1 MTCRGPSDIYLS
13 PAIIMPEE
21 TIQDDGGTKEI
32 EWDPACTRELSAPT
46 EKRIGSAV
54 NPASIAL
61 VLGTGVLLFFCQ
73 AFVKR
78 LTERFGEDAANYLAD
93 RLRDLASKTGDPQLG
108 GNLLSEGPRPGI
120 GNLLSSI
127 TRRDKSPVRTLR
139 AARTIEPV
147 RESDSLVYSI
157 VAVSIF
163 RLTGR
168 RRS

>member
-1 MTCRGPSDIYLS
+1 MTCRRPSDIYLN

-21 TIQDDGGTKEI
+21 SVQDGGTKEI
-32 EWDPACTRELSAPT
+32 EWDPAYTGELSAPT

-61 VLGTGVLLFFCQ
+61 ALGAGALLFFCQ

-78 LTERFGEDAANYLAD
+78 LTERFGEDAANYIAN
-93 RLRDLASKTGDPQLG
+93 RLHDLGSRTDSSQLG
-108 GNLLSEGPRPGI
+108 GNLLSDGPRSATR
-120 GNLLSSI
+120 NFLSSV
-127 TRRDKSPVRTLR
+127 TRRDKSPVRGPG
-139 AARTIEPV
+139 AARTIESV
-147 RESDSLVYSI
+147 SESDSLMYSI
-157 VAVSIF
+157 VVVSIS

>member
-1 MTCRGPSDIYLS
+1 MTCRRPSDIYLS

-21 TIQDDGGTKEI
+21 SIQDGGTKEI
-32 EWDPACTRELSAPT
+32 EWDPACPGGLSAPT

-54 NPASIAL
+54 NPASIAV

-78 LTERFGEDAANYLAD
+78 LTERFGEDAANYIAD
-93 RLRDLASKTGDPQLG
+93 RLRDLGSRADSSQLG
-108 GNLLSEGPRPGI
+108 GSSLSDGPRSRMRD
-120 GNLLSSI
+120 LLSSI

>member
-1 MTCRGPSDIYLS
+1 MTCRRPSDIYLS

-21 TIQDDGGTKEI
+21 SIQDGGTKEI
-32 EWDPACTRELSAPT
+32 EWDPACPGGLSAPT

-54 NPASIAL
+54 NPASIAV

-93 RLRDLASKTGDPQLG
+93 RLRDLASRTGDPQLD
-108 GNLLSEGPRPGI
+108 GNLLSNRPRPGMR
-120 GNLLSSI
+120 NLLSSI
-127 TRRDKSPVRTLR
+127 TKRGKSTVRSR

-147 RESDSLVYSI
+147 RENDSLVYSI
-157 VAVSIF
+157 VTVSISRF
-163 RLTGR
+163 TGP